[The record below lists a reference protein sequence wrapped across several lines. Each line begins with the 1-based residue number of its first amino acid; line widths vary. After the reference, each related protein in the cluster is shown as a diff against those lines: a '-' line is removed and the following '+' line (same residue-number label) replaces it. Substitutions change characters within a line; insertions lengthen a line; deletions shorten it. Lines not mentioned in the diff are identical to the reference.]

1 MNIQELRARIEV
13 ELEAAVQRQRKARA
27 EIQLIHDTASQEGRS
42 DLTKEERERTSA
54 LFDNIDLA
62 KAQEDGIK
70 GKLANVVRLES
81 EEHEFDVRAHDV
93 EPTSARPNPQRR
105 TAQASIG
112 REERTYRPDTDPSG
126 KGFLRDV
133 CRSFLYQDVQAASRL
148 SQHMAEE
155 RVERAQYMERAVGD
169 STTAN
174 WSGLVVPQYLVDMVA
189 PAVANLRPFAD
200 AATNKHPLPPDGMSV
215 NISRVTTASG
225 VGLQSAELVTPTGI
239 SVDDTLLTIPVQTAT
254 GWQNVSRQAIDRGT
268 GIEDTILQ
276 DMFSR
281 YVTDLD
287 NQLVNQA
294 STGLVTVATDNVWTQ
309 ASPTGA
315 GFYGQIQK
323 AASGVEAAMLA
334 MGNPTHVV
342 MHSRRWYWLSAQLS
356 NSFPMVNWPNIPAQ
370 ATAVGNFNGY
380 AAGVRGVLPN
390 GLLVVVDNNIPTNV
404 AGSQDYTFV
413 VPDREMH
420 LWEDPNAPAFIRAE
434 QPNAPGLGV
443 LLVIYG
449 YYAYTFQRYAGAVQR
464 LSGTGLVTP
473 VFPT

>member
-1 MNIQELRARIEV
+1 MNVAELRARVEV
-13 ELEAAVQRQRKARA
+13 EKKAAIQRQMRARA
-27 EIQLIHDTASQEGRS
+27 EIQLIHDTVSQDGRS
-42 DLTKEERERTSA
+42 EMNDEERTRTSA
-54 LFDNIDLA
+54 LFDTIENAKVQENGIDERMA
-62 KAQEDGIK
+62 DVI
-70 GKLANVVRLES
+70 RLEA
-81 EEHEFDVRAHDV
+81 EEAEFEKRSHEVTPTRA
-93 EPTSARPNPQRR
+93 AANPQRR
-105 TAQASIG
+105 TTQASIG
-112 REERTYRPDTDPSG
+112 REERTYRPDTDPTG
-126 KGFLRDV
+126 RAFLRDV
-133 CRSFLYQDVQAASRL
+133 CRSFLYQDVGSAARL

-155 RVERAQYMERAVGD
+155 RVERAQYMERAAGD

-174 WSGLVVPQYLVDMVA
+174 WSGLVVPQYLVDLVA

-225 VGLQSAELVTPTGI
+225 VGLQSAELVTPTGV
-239 SVDDTLLTIPVQTAT
+239 SVDDTLLTVPVQTAT
-254 GWQNVSRQAIDRGT
+254 GWQNVSRQAIDRGS

-287 NQLVNQA
+287 NQLINQA

-315 GFYGQIQK
+315 GIYGQIQK

-334 MGNPTHVV
+334 MGNPTHVA

-356 NSFPMVNWPNIPAQ
+356 SAFPMVNWPNVPPQ

-390 GLLVVVDNNIPTNV
+390 GLMVIVDNNIPTNV
-404 AGSQDYTFV
+404 AGTQDYVFV

-464 LSGTGLVTP
+464 ISGTGLTTP